1 MKYKLKEHVTDE
13 MLIECGFEKSHVA
26 VFPTA
31 LVKIVDDK
39 HVIEVCME
47 EPSYNMWTGED
58 WKDTKILKLWKCHVV
73 KQSTSKIILEPNVK
87 KHWYYEKYKFEF
99 DNKITPYIQDLIELG
114 YVEVVE

>member
-1 MKYKLKEHVTDE
+1 MRYKLKEHVTDE
-13 MLIECGFEKSHVA
+13 MLSACGFEKSHVA

-58 WKDTKILKLWKCHVV
+58 WKKSRVLIFWLCEKVEK
-73 KQSTSKIILEPNVK
+73 SKSLIILEPNVK
-87 KHWYYEKYKFEF
+87 EHWYYERYKCEF
-99 DNKITPYIQDLIELG
+99 DNKITPHIQDLIDLD